1 VTPDPADP
9 AGPEAIPADER
20 ESAWGLLRRG
30 EALLAAGHAAAAA
43 TVLERAARSEP
54 GRASIV
60 EPLARALNACDRLDD
75 AEAAFR
81 ELLALEPA
89 SAWAHH
95 GLAVVLRRRG
105 QVAEARTHLRLA
117 CALAPDSAVYRA
129 ALARS
134 A

>member
-1 VTPDPADP
+1 MSGDPAE
-9 AGPEAIPADER
+9 AGPIPADEH

-30 EALLAAGHAAAAA
+30 EALLAAGHAAQAAI
-43 TVLERAARSEP
+43 VLGRAARSEP

-60 EPLARALNACDRLDD
+60 EPLARALNASGQLDA

-95 GLAVVLRRRG
+95 GLAVVLRRTGRA
-105 QVAEARTHLRLA
+105 AEARTHLRLA
-117 CALAPDSAVYRA
+117 CALAPDSALYRA
-129 ALARS
+129 ALARG

>member
-1 VTPDPADP
+1 MSGAPGDAD
-9 AGPEAIPADER
+9 AIPTDDH

-30 EALLAAGHAAAAA
+30 EALLAAGHAAQAA
-43 TVLERAARSEP
+43 TVLGRAARSEP

-60 EPLARALNACDRLDD
+60 EPLARALNASDQLDA

-105 QVAEARTHLRLA
+105 RTAEARTHLRLA